1 MPSSEKDD
9 GLMRTFKLSSIKTIT
24 QNGGLSMDR
33 ISRKDF
39 LVKGL
44 VTGAAVVGA
53 GAILAAC
60 KKEEK
65 KAEASAA
72 SCNDVTGLSP
82 DDIQQRTNL
91 QYVDQTPDPS
101 KRCDGC
107 ALYVA
112 PAAGATC
119 GGCNL
124 IKGPIS
130 PAGYCTS
137 WVQKS

>member
-1 MPSSEKDD
+1 
-9 GLMRTFKLSSIKTIT
+9 
-24 QNGGLSMDR
+24 MDQ

-44 VTGAAVVGA
+44 VTGVAIAGA
-53 GAILAAC
+53 GAILSAC

-65 KAEASAA
+65 KAETAV
-72 SCNDVTGLSP
+72 SCNDTTGLTP
-82 DDIQQRTNL
+82 EDIQQRTNL
-91 QYVDQTPDPS
+91 QYVDQTPDPT

-112 PAAGATC
+112 PAAGAAC

-124 IKGPIS
+124 VKGPIA

-137 WVQKS
+137 WVAKS